1 MSASGLSYGP
11 LGDSCAHV
19 CVDMQRLFAEPS
31 EWATPWITRVLP
43 MIANLVERKAE
54 QTIFTRFVPAERA
67 GMGAGSWSRYYE
79 RWSSMTVENI
89 GQEMIE
95 LLPPLC
101 SFCPPAQ
108 VVDKHIYSPWP
119 EGRLQ
124 ALLAA
129 RQIDTLVV
137 TGGETDVCVLATV
150 LGAIDIGYRVV
161 LVTDALCSSSDA
173 THDALMTVYHQRFA
187 QQVETV
193 EMETVLSAWT

>member
-1 MSASGLSYGP
+1 MSAPGLAYGP
-11 LGDSCAHV
+11 LGDHCAHL

-43 MIANLVERKAE
+43 RIVSLAERYPS
-54 QTIFTRFVPAERA
+54 QTIFTRFLPARRP
-67 GMGAGSWSRYYE
+67 GQGAGTWKRYYE
-79 RWSSMTVENI
+79 RWASMTIDRI
-89 GQEMIE
+89 GEEMIE
-95 LLPPLC
+95 LLPPLAAC
-101 SFCPPAQ
+101 CPPAI

-119 EGRLQ
+119 EGHLHT
-124 ALLAA
+124 LLSS
-129 RQIDTLVV
+129 RRIDTLVI

-193 EMETVLSAWT
+193 EMETVLSNWT